1 MFAEHLNN
9 LFPGLQ
15 FPLELARRILTH
27 ASHPAAIY
35 GHNAGLSFMGRRVI
49 SAYLYLLL
57 SSSPHLRP
65 SDDLEA
71 IVAQS
76 LNTYVLGE
84 RIGSKW
90 GLGRVMRW
98 TPTIK
103 ADRAKDANF
112 TILKGVGLYK
122 VQGDAVAA
130 VVGGIFE
137 QFGGSAAHR
146 TFHTRVLPH
155 ILARKNNAGLP
166 EAFHADVQ
174 SACNRFGGMEGP
186 LLVDHPSSPLAQTN
200 TASKD
205 TPEKLKKTLQEAP
218 SLD

>member
-9 LFPGLQ
+9 LFPELK

-57 SSSPHLRP
+57 SSSPNLKP

-71 IVAQS
+71 IVAQT

-84 RIGSKW
+84 HVGSKW

-98 TPTIK
+98 TPTLK
-103 ADRAKDANF
+103 TDKAKDANF
-112 TILKGVGLYK
+112 TLLKGVGLYK
-122 VQGDAVAA
+122 VQGDAVSA
-130 VVGGIFE
+130 VMGGIFE
-137 QFGGSAAHR
+137 QFGGSTAHR
-146 TFHTRVLPH
+146 VFHTRVLPY

-166 EAFHADVQ
+166 EAFHADVH
-174 SACNRFGGMEGP
+174 SACNRFGGLQGP
-186 LLVDHPSSPLAQTN
+186 LNIDRPPAMATK
-200 TASKD
+200 TAGKD
-205 TPEKLKKTLQEAP
+205 ITEKVEITKIP
-218 SLD
+218 SL